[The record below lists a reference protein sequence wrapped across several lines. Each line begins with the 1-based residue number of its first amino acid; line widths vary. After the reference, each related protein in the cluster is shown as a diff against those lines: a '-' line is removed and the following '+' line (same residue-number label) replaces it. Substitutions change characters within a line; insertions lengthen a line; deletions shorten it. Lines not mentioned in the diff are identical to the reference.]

1 MNQCKVLLKRY
12 SNLQL
17 IYKKLLYTYSSFNNK
32 ALCREDATVGI
43 NISDKIIIK
52 LNKTENYYDKFKKRI
67 KLHIDIII
75 RKNKNLLDAIS
86 RSKE

>member
-1 MNQCKVLLKRY
+1 MNECKVILKRY
-12 SNLQL
+12 NNLQL
-17 IYKKLLYTYSSFNNK
+17 IYKNLLNTYSSFNNK
-32 ALCREDATVGI
+32 GLCREDATGGI

-75 RKNKNLLDAIS
+75 RKNKHLLDAIS
-86 RSKE
+86 RSK